1 MYIFILTR
9 INVRDMI
16 IMSKG
21 SVSMKEL
28 LKSKTMIGFMVFVLS
43 LTIYT
48 SIRPDKTLSLD
59 GKTDTEIIEQY
70 N

>member
-1 MYIFILTR
+1 
-9 INVRDMI
+9 
-16 IMSKG
+16 
-21 SVSMKEL
+21 MKEL